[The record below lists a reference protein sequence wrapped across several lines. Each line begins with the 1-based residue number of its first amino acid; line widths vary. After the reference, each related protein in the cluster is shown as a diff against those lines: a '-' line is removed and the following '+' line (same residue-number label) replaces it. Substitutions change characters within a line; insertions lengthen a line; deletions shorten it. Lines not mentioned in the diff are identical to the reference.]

1 MTTYTIQPGDT
12 LLQIAI
18 DQGVEYVDLLTL
30 NPQCQ
35 TDPNYIRAGDTLT
48 LPKEVIIE
56 VPEPDYSPEPPSTA
70 LEPKCTGEI

>member
-48 LPKEVIIE
+48 
-56 VPEPDYSPEPPSTA
+56 
-70 LEPKCTGEI
+70 